1 MSLFDLED
9 RLNWRQASELL
20 NLSRSAFYRLVEK
33 GEIPAYGS
41 KERGRIYLKS
51 DCLEYQ
57 RRVKNRKA
65 AKSRRGKKGRV

>member
-9 RLNWRQASELL
+9 RLNWKQAAEFLG
-20 NLSRSAFYRLVEK
+20 LSKSAFFRVVER

-51 DCLEYQ
+51 DCREYQ
-57 RRVKNRKA
+57 RRVVKRKA
-65 AKSRRGKKGRV
+65 DRARRVKKCRE